1 MLFLGSGL
9 VTGWFVNGMSGLVV
23 GGVVSGTVALL
34 ALFVPPVLGVLGGIL
49 EILSY
54 CAF

>member
-1 MLFLGSGL
+1 VLFLG
-9 VTGWFVNGMSGLVV
+9 SGLVV
-23 GGVVSGTVALL
+23 GGVVGGTVALL